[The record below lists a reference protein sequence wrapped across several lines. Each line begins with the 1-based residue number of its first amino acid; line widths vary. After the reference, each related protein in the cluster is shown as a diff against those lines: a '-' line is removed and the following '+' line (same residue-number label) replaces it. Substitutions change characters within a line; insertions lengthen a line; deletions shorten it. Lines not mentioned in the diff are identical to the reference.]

1 MNWRVGLG
9 LALAAT
15 AVLCGWSAWR
25 HRDVRPAVAS
35 DEIRPDYVMHDF
47 ELVALDK
54 QGKES
59 LTLRAP
65 LLERNAADQ
74 TMTITTP
81 LFLLPD
87 ADGRYWQ
94 MRAKTGWVSPKG
106 EELRLKGDVVGTS
119 PEGVGT
125 PTTLETPH
133 LNIFPDKNL
142 ARTDA
147 KVVVTQPGS
156 ILTGVGFETNTKT
169 RHYVFKSQVKSRYAP
184 KSAR

>member
-1 MNWRVGLG
+1 MNWRTGLG
-9 LALAAT
+9 LGLT
-15 AVLCGWSAWR
+15 VLAVLCGWSAWR
-25 HRDVRPAVAS
+25 HREAMPVAGTT
-35 DEIRPDYVMHDF
+35 EIRPDYVMRDF
-47 ELVALDK
+47 ELIALDK

-65 LLERNAADQ
+65 LLERDASDE
-74 TMTITTP
+74 TSTITTP

-87 ADGRYWQ
+87 ADGHHWQ
-94 MRAKTGWVSPKG
+94 LRAKTGWVAARG
-106 EELRLKGDVVGTS
+106 EELRLKGNVVGTS

-125 PTTLETPH
+125 PTEFKTPH
-133 LNIFPDKNL
+133 LNIFPDKDL

-147 KVVVTQPGS
+147 RVVVTQPGS

-169 RHYVFKSQVKSRYAP
+169 RQYAIKSQVKSRYVP